1 MALALLFEVPGYTQE
16 HYDQVIETLQRGGK
30 TAEGRIFH
38 LAGPMEGGWRFL
50 DVWES
55 QEAADK
61 FFQEALRPAAQQV
74 GFALAQPRQVWPVHI
89 CLIGPEHHL

>member
-30 TAEGRIFH
+30 TAEGRLFH
-38 LAGPMEGGWRFL
+38 LAGPMEGGWRIL

-55 QEAADK
+55 QEAVNT
-61 FFQEALRPAAQQV
+61 FVQEKLGPAAQQV
-74 GFALAQPRQVWPVHI
+74 GLVPAPPQQVWPVHNS
-89 CLIGPEHHL
+89 LSGPENHL

>member
-30 TAEGRIFH
+30 TAEGRLFH

-61 FFQEALRPAAQQV
+61 FFQETLRPAAQQV
-74 GFALAQPRQVWPVHI
+74 GFVPGPPQQVWPVYN
-89 CLIGPEHHL
+89 LLSGPEHHL